1 MSKYHNQVIIVIL
14 KSFNS
19 NYYNKHDQLFR
30 YLTLIILQFIHI
42 DLVKWKTWSFTNI
55 NQI

>member
-14 KSFNS
+14 KSFNN

-30 YLTLIILQFIHI
+30 SYANNLTIYSYWF
-42 DLVKWKTWSFTNI
+42 S
-55 NQI
+55 